1 MDLMLKGK
9 RALITSGTRGLGLA
23 MAKQLL
29 AEGAHVSICSR
40 SPSNVEQALV
50 ELRRVGGRVIGEAA
64 DVGDV
69 DSYSRWIGNSIQ
81 ALGGADIFIFNTS
94 FNTSA
99 EGANHG
105 DSGWRRAMEIDLLGA
120 TRGVEALTP
129 HLVESGGAILFTAS
143 VAAVE
148 KMFGPL
154 PYNAVKAALLNYAK
168 NLSVTLGSRGVR
180 VNCLSPGPIQY
191 PGGAWEQIEKGNP
204 ALYELMRAKTDLGHF
219 GALDDIGHA
228 AAFLVSP
235 AAKFITGINLLVD
248 GGTSG
253 HVGG

>member
-1 MDLMLKGK
+1 MNLDLLGK

-40 SPSNVEQALV
+40 STDNVEKALV
-50 ELRRVGGRVIGEAA
+50 DLRNTGGTVIGEAA
-64 DVGDV
+64 DVGDAA
-69 DSYSRWIGNSIQ
+69 SYLRWLENSVK

-94 FNTSA
+94 A
-99 EGANHG
+99 EGTNSK
-105 DSGWRRAMEIDLLGA
+105 DETWRRSLEIDLLGA
-120 TRGVEALTP
+120 KRGVEALTP
-129 HLVESGGAILFTAS
+129 HLVASRGSILFTTS

-148 KMFGPL
+148 QMIGPF

-168 NLSVTLGSRGVR
+168 NLSAALGPQGVR

-191 PGGAWEQIEKGNP
+191 SGGAWERVEKNSP
-204 ALYELMRAKTDLGHF
+204 AFYELMRGKTDLGHF
-219 GALDDIGHA
+219 GALEDIGHA

>member
-1 MDLMLKGK
+1 MDLMLVGK
-9 RALITSGTRGLGLA
+9 RALITGGTRGLGLA

-29 AEGAHVSICSR
+29 GEGAHVSICSR
-40 SPSNVEQALV
+40 SADNVEKAIAD
-50 ELRRVGGRVIGEAA
+50 LRRSGGTVFGEAA
-64 DVGDV
+64 DVGDAG
-69 DSYSRWIGNSIQ
+69 SYQRWIDNSVK

-94 FNTSA
+94 A
-99 EGANHG
+99 EGTNNS
-105 DSGWRRAMEIDLLGA
+105 DESWRRSWEIDLLGA
-120 TRGVEALTP
+120 KRGVEALTS
-129 HLVESGGAILFTAS
+129 HLVASRGSILFTTS

-148 KMFGPL
+148 QMLGPF

-168 NLSVTLGSRGVR
+168 NLSASLGAKGVR

-191 PGGAWEQIEKGNP
+191 PGGGWERAEKNVP
-204 ALYELMRAKTDLGHF
+204 ALYESMRGRTDLGHF
-219 GALDDIGHA
+219 GAPDDVGYA

>member
-1 MDLMLKGK
+1 MDLMLVGK

-29 AEGAHVSICSR
+29 AEGAHVAICSR
-40 SPSNVEQALV
+40 STANVEKAIA
-50 ELRRVGGRVIGEAA
+50 ELLQTGSTVVGEAA
-64 DVGDV
+64 DVGDPN
-69 DSYSRWIGNSIQ
+69 SYLRWIDNS
-81 ALGGADIFIFNTS
+81 AKRLGGADIFIFNTS
-94 FNTSA
+94 A
-99 EGANHG
+99 EGTNSR
-105 DSGWRRAMEIDLLGA
+105 DETWQRSLEIDLLGA
-120 TRGVEALTP
+120 KRGVEALTP
-129 HLVESGGAILFTAS
+129 HLVASRGCILFTTS

-148 KMFGPL
+148 QMLGPF

-168 NLSVTLGSRGVR
+168 NLSATLGPQGVR

-191 PGGAWEQIEKGNP
+191 PGGGWERVEKNSP
-204 ALYELMRAKTDLGHF
+204 AFYELMRGKTDLGHF
-219 GALDDIGHA
+219 GAPEDVAYA

>member
-40 SPSNVEQALV
+40 STDNVEKAIAN
-50 ELRRVGGRVIGEAA
+50 LRNTGGTVIGEAA
-64 DVGDV
+64 DVGDAA
-69 DSYSRWIGNSIQ
+69 SYLRWVGNSVDV
-81 ALGGADIFIFNTS
+81 LGGADIFIFNTS
-94 FNTSA
+94 A
-99 EGANHG
+99 EGTDG
-105 DSGWRRAMEIDLLGA
+105 SDETWRRSLEIDLLGA
-120 TRGVEALTP
+120 KHGVEALTP
-129 HLVESGGAILFTAS
+129 HLMASSGSILFTTS

-148 KMFGPL
+148 QMLGPF

-168 NLSVTLGSRGVR
+168 NLSAALGPQGVR

-191 PGGAWEQIEKGNP
+191 PGGEWERVEKNVP
-204 ALYELMRAKTDLGHF
+204 SFYELMRGKTDLGHF
-219 GALDDIGHA
+219 GSPEDIGYA

>member
-1 MDLMLKGK
+1 MDLMLVGK
-9 RALITSGTRGLGLA
+9 RALITGGTRGLGLA

-40 SPSNVEQALV
+40 SPNNVEKAIAD
-50 ELRRVGGRVIGEAA
+50 LRNTGGTVIGEAA
-64 DVGDV
+64 DVGDAA
-69 DSYSRWIGNSIQ
+69 SYLRWIDNSVKG
-81 ALGGADIFIFNTS
+81 LGGADIFIFNTS
-94 FNTSA
+94 A
-99 EGANHG
+99 EGTNGSDEA
-105 DSGWRRAMEIDLLGA
+105 WRRSLEIDLLGA
-120 TRGVEALTP
+120 KRGVEALTP
-129 HLVESGGAILFTAS
+129 HLVKSGGSILFTAS

-148 KMFGPL
+148 QMLGPF

-168 NLSVTLGSRGVR
+168 NLSAALGPQGVR

-191 PGGAWEQIEKGNP
+191 PGGGWERVEKNVP
-204 ALYELMRAKTDLGHF
+204 ALYELMRGKTDLGHM
-219 GALDDIGHA
+219 GAPEDIGHA

>member
-1 MDLMLKGK
+1 MDLMLTGK

-40 SPSNVEQALV
+40 EANNVDKALAD
-50 ELRRVGGRVIGEAA
+50 LRKAGGTVLGEAA
-64 DVGDV
+64 DVGNAA
-69 DSYSRWIGNSIQ
+69 SYQRWIDNSIK

-94 FNTSA
+94 A
-99 EGANHG
+99 EGTNNS
-105 DSGWRRAMEIDLLGA
+105 DETWRRSLEIDLLGA
-120 TRGVEALTP
+120 KRGVEALTP
-129 HLVESGGAILFTAS
+129 HLVASRGSILFTAS

-148 KMFGPL
+148 RMLGPF

-168 NLSVTLGSRGVR
+168 NLSALLGPKGVR

-191 PGGAWEQIEKGNP
+191 HGGGWERVEQHNP
-204 ALYELMRAKTDLGHF
+204 ALYESMRSRTDLGHF
-219 GALDDIGHA
+219 GAPEDIGHA

-235 AAKFITGINLLVD
+235 AAKFITGINMLVD